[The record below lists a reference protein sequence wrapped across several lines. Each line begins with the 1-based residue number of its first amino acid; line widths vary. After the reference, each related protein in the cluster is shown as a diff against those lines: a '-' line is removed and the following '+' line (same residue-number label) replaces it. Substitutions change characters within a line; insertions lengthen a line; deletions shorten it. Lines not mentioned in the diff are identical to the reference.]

1 MSKILYP
8 LTDPFIWESKYLN
21 PMSLEE
27 FGILEQKEQIKL
39 ISSTFSNFLK
49 FGVGVGPR
57 DEQLADFIY
66 EIDEALETNERTEIS
81 VRSGHGTGKTFI
93 LANLANYVGL
103 TEDDAKLVL
112 TAPVAAQLENQL
124 MPEVGK
130 WADNLFPLIKPLADV
145 KTKHA
150 TYGATKKNKA
160 VARTARKNNSEALAG
175 VHGSFVLYILDEAS
189 GISNE
194 VFEVIEGALTGDRY
208 LLVMCSN
215 PTRTSG
221 KFYDSHTSAKSIK
234 HYRRVHLDCEKS
246 ANVKPAWIQ
255 KMKDKYG
262 EDSDVYRV
270 RVKGEF
276 PRAQTDALFTPEMLT
291 KFFDNK
297 RMIDDT
303 GLTVWG
309 NDIAR
314 YGDDKTYIYK
324 RKGYKGLG
332 FIGWEKLDTMET
344 AARGVKEYNLTYDKP
359 DYINVDTNGLGVG
372 VFDRYNQLK
381 LNGIA
386 QDCNSNYKATNPAYL
401 NKRTEMYHNLAD
413 AIKKGA
419 YTPYDEQLEEE
430 LLAVTYQITDN
441 GKIKLCP
448 KDEIKDIIGRSP
460 DKSDSVALSYYENYP
475 PKKINNNDNTAQSN
489 NYIQKP
495 VGAW

>member
-8 LTDPFIWESKYLN
+8 LADPFIWESKYLN
-21 PMSLEE
+21 TMSLEE

-130 WADNLFPLIKPLADV
+130 WADNLFPIIKPLADV

-291 KFFDNK
+291 KFFDPK
-297 RMIDDT
+297 RTIDDSGT
-303 GLTVWG
+303 VVWG

-314 YGDDKTYIYK
+314 YGDDKTVIYK

-332 FIGWEKLDTMET
+332 FVSWGKTDTEIT
-344 AARGVKEYNLTYDKP
+344 ARKVISEYNISYDKP
-359 DYINVDTNGLGVG
+359 EYIVVDTNGLGVG
-372 VFDRYNQLK
+372 VYDK
-381 LNGIA
+381 LMHNGLNNIA
-386 QDCNSNYKATNPAYL
+386 EDGNSNYTPTLSQYE
-401 NKRTEMYHNLAD
+401 NKRAEMYHNLAE
-413 AIKKGA
+413 AIKAGA
-419 YTPYDEQLEEE
+419 YCPYDEQLEEE
-430 LLAVTYQITDN
+430 LLAVTYFINKKT
-441 GKIKLCP
+441 KIQLVAK
-448 KDEIKDIIGRSP
+448 EVIKEDLGRSP
-460 DKSDSVALSYYENYP
+460 DKSDAVALSFYEKYMPRTQNEQEEV
-475 PKKINNNDNTAQSN
+475 AQT
-489 NYIQKP
+489 NYIPKP